1 MIKINYKNIIAFFI
15 VVLLSFS
22 LVHTKSVAQNN
33 NDKTYK
39 NTTLERRSGEVIYR
53 LNDYLPSLKN
63 SIPKINASA
72 LYAKGATGKGYSVAV
87 VDTGV
92 NASHPFLGDRVVAE
106 ACFTYNRS
114 CPNGTNEMV
123 GPGSAKPIHW
133 HGTHVAGIIAGK
145 DSSMRG
151 VAPEANIVA
160 VNVFEKDGS
169 AYEESLLSGLE
180 YVLSVKSKYNIIAV
194 NLSLGTSKVWLS
206 ACDTAVPELT
216 KIINDLFK
224 AGVVV
229 VAAAGNGFSHG
240 MSNPACISGVVG
252 VAASYTSNDA
262 ITDFSNISQYTAFAA
277 PGYQISSSSSEGG
290 TRTSSGTSM
299 ATPHVAG
306 AFALYASFKPE
317 ISISQRI
324 ADFQLNCPKSYD
336 APTKISVCRIDFTSV
351 AGGQNGVPT
360 TTTTVP
366 TPTTTIPTPTTTI
379 PTPTTTVPD
388 QSTTTTTV
396 VYRTQIGKPRLNS
409 VTLYKNGF
417 ATIAYIDVIYGK
429 SLIAH
434 YILSCDDG
442 FELQVPVIGGKTS
455 QTFTFSYSSSLSRY
469 CHMYPIS
476 FDGVRGASSNM
487 AYVSR

>member
-1 MIKINYKNIIAFFI
+1 MIKINYKNITAFFI

-39 NTTLERRSGEVIYR
+39 NIILERRSGEVIYR
-53 LNDYLPSLKN
+53 LNDYSPSLKN
-63 SIPKINASA
+63 SVPKINASA

-92 NASHPFLGDRVVAE
+92 SSTHPFLGSRVVAE
-106 ACFTYNRS
+106 ACFTYNNS
-114 CPNGTNEMV
+114 CPNGTNQMV
-123 GPGSAKPIHW
+123 GSGAAKPVHW

-145 DSSMRG
+145 DSSMTG

-180 YVLSVKSKYNIIAV
+180 YVLSVKSRYNIVSV
-194 NLSLGTSKVWLS
+194 NLSLGTSKVWTGT
-206 ACDTAVPELT
+206 CDTAVPELT
-216 KIINDLFK
+216 KVINDLYQ
-224 AGVVV
+224 AGVAV

-252 VAASYTSNDA
+252 VAASYTSTDA

-290 TRTSSGTSM
+290 FRSSSGTSM

-306 AFALYASFKPE
+306 AFALYASFKPG
-317 ISISQRI
+317 ISISQRVSDLQ
-324 ADFQLNCPKSYD
+324 ANCPKSYD
-336 APTKISVCRIDFTSV
+336 APTKISVCRLDFTSV
-351 AGGQNGVPT
+351 AGGQSGVPT
-360 TTTTVP
+360 TTTTVVP
-366 TPTTTIPTPTTTI
+366 TPTTTIPA
-379 PTPTTTVPD
+379 PTTTVPD

-409 VTLYKNGF
+409 VTLHRNGF
-417 ATIAYIDVIYGK
+417 ATISYIDVLYGK
-429 SLIAH
+429 SLVS
-434 YILSCDDG
+434 YYVLSCDDG
-442 FELQVPVIGGKTS
+442 FQIQVPVVAGRTS
-455 QTFTFSYSSSLSRY
+455 QTFTFAYSSSISKY
-469 CHMYPIS
+469 CYMYPTS
-476 FDGVRGASSNM
+476 FDGVNGPTSSM